1 MCDET
6 RIRAPSLVIA
16 GLDPL
21 LSGLIFGLPS
31 GALGDGCVQ
40 GDAGRSRQDYPR
52 PLAGEGGA
60 RRDSD
65 GRERVRAARCAW
77 RQRKRWFLQVLGAP
91 TRAALT
97 PARWRSPPSPAS
109 GRGGQLPAEI

>member
-1 MCDET
+1 ML
-6 RIRAPSLVIA
+6 APFVMPE
-16 GLDPL
+16 LDPR
-21 LSGLIFGLPS
+21 LSGLVFGLPS

-65 GRERVRAARCAW
+65 GRERVRAARCAS

-109 GRGGQLPAEI
+109 GRGG